1 MRAYTARF
9 SYRRLVLAT
18 VTALAGAICFAAE
31 PSVVGVLEYVPV
43 MNDGPRVIARPT
55 YIFTDRK
62 VVAPT
67 VFSALVGTGATLT
80 VACCFEVK
88 NTTPTS
94 LDAELSK
101 YGRDSYFVERMKS
114 VKGYR
119 YIYMAES
126 TDDKR
131 RWTPLMKDQVRNAA
145 VPDNGTPFTAP
156 VVAAQ
161 FDKPIIPASFVA
173 NSVPMTLQTRFDKK
187 SDRFIYTFARGGE
200 KVEFSESGFA
210 D

>member
-1 MRAYTARF
+1 MRAYAARF
-9 SYRRLVLAT
+9 SYDGLVVGT
-18 VTALAGAICFAAE
+18 VIALAGANCCAVE
-31 PSVVGVLEYVPV
+31 PPVVGVLEYVPI

-67 VFSALVGTGATLT
+67 VFSALVGTGTPLT

-88 NTTPTS
+88 STTPTT
-94 LDAELSK
+94 LDTELSK
-101 YGRDSYFVERMKS
+101 YARDSYFVERMKS

-119 YIYMAES
+119 YIYIAEP
-126 TDDKR
+126 TADKR
-131 RWTPLMKDQVRNAA
+131 RWTPLMKEQARYIAA
-145 VPDNGTPFTAP
+145 PDNGTPFTTP

-161 FDKPIIPASFVA
+161 FDKPTIPASFVT
-173 NSVPMTLQTRFDKK
+173 NSVPMTLQTLFDKK
-187 SDRFIYTFARGGE
+187 SDRFIYRFVRGGD
-200 KVEFSESGFA
+200 KVEFSESGFT